1 MGYYTKY
8 YTLGLPSFLI
18 VIIALYL
25 LFTGMYVPQYDSNI
39 GEIHS
44 YRLR

>member
-18 VIIALYL
+18 ITIALYL
-25 LFTGMYVPQYDSNI
+25 LFTGMYVCTFLVVWLKYW
-39 GEIHS
+39 
-44 YRLR
+44 